1 MGANSSKWRGLR
13 PQLILLDLD
22 GTLIDSVPDLAGAL
36 GRAFRDCGLLPHEQP
51 AVRAMV
57 GEGQRVLVQRALQGV
72 GADLGR
78 LDEVLG
84 RFRFHYSDRLHEQT
98 VCYPGVVETLRRLP
112 AALPKAV
119 ATNKPGAWARRL
131 TAHFGLDASLRWV
144 LGEDDVGAR
153 KPDPRLLLH
162 LCERAGVAPA
172 DTLMVGDSRIDLEA
186 AQAAGMPVAL
196 CTYGYCDPETMAAIR
211 QAAQSA
217 TPPSGSR
224 ERPFLLHSFADL
236 LALLGLAPGP
246 PGE

>member
-1 MGANSSKWRGLR
+1 MGADSSKWRGLL

-84 RFRFHYSDRLHEQT
+84 RF
-98 VCYPGVVETLRRLP
+98 
-112 AALPKAV
+112 
-119 ATNKPGAWARRL
+119 AWARRL

-172 DTLMVGDSRIDLEA
+172 DTLMVGDSRIDLDA

-211 QAAQSA
+211 KAAQSA
-217 TPPSGSR
+217 APPSGSR